1 MYFGRSLTG
10 LNWVVSVVDVGSFA
24 GMVTGLLAGIYGQ
37 SRIYFVPRHAGGCA
51 REGGGFFK
59 QQKWGMNQTDVVI

>member
-1 MYFGRSLTG
+1 MFSFQKG

-37 SRIYFVPRHAGGCA
+37 SRIYFVSWPQRKGLQGGA
-51 REGGGFFK
+51 PYEDGL
-59 QQKWGMNQTDVVI
+59 